1 MTFGKPI
8 VAVVE
13 NDPSMVKALR
23 RLLYA
28 YGYKSEVF
36 TSAEMYLQRDSAAP
50 LSCLLLDVNLDGL
63 SGIDL
68 QRALV
73 AMKMA
78 PPIIFISG
86 QGNEETIR
94 TAVDM
99 GCVAFLHKPFE
110 SNVLSAAIK
119 QALSIG
125 EAHVQ

>member
-1 MTFGKPI
+1 MTYRKPI

-13 NDPSMVKALR
+13 NDPSMIRALR

-36 TSAEMYLQRDSAAP
+36 TSAELFLLRDSTEAVD
-50 LSCLLLDVNLDGL
+50 CLLLDINLGGL

-68 QRALV
+68 QRVLV

-86 QGNEETIR
+86 QCDAETIKR
-94 TAVDM
+94 ATEM
-99 GCVAFLHKPFE
+99 GCVAFLPKPFE
-110 SNVLSAAIK
+110 SNCLSAAIK
-119 QALSIG
+119 KALQTN
-125 EAHVQ
+125 EETA